1 MNEKIIHL
9 KEMGKTV
16 ANVRNK
22 MGKSQIE
29 FYRFLF
35 PYTDKEDELIK
46 KKMNAIENGKGK
58 NIDLVF
64 LDTFASKCNCGLDY
78 IFGLKKDYKTYT
90 NEFLCD
96 YFGLNENTI
105 NALHKIGKD
114 KKIDLYATVE
124 YSTQKEKADCHSIK
138 SQQHMDKDFA
148 CVFTALLDFL
158 FMEEHI
164 PEEKYLSKLSIFY
177 YIYNY
182 LACDAKLKNEDIMD
196 FNYKESMSDFTYMI
210 DSENRVYGIE
220 ANDIFLEL
228 TSKKLLKI
236 LDTIRDRYHK
246 ANLTKRHVPKTFH
259 YSVKEREK

>member
-1 MNEKIIHL
+1 MDEKIIHL

-16 ANVRNK
+16 ANVRNE

-46 KKMNAIENGKGK
+46 KKMNAIENGKSK
-58 NIDLVF
+58 NIDLEF
-64 LDTFASKCNCGLDY
+64 LDAFASKCNCGHDY

-114 KKIDLYATVE
+114 KKIDLHATME
-124 YSTQKEKADCHSIK
+124 YSTQAEKFEISSVKAK
-138 SQQHMDKDFA
+138 QHMDKDFA
-148 CVFTALLDFL
+148 CVFTALLDYL

-182 LACDAKLKNEDIMD
+182 LACDARLKNEDMRNFD
-196 FNYKESMSDFTYMI
+196 YEENTNDFTYMI
-210 DSENRVYGIE
+210 DSENRVYGID

-228 TSKKLLKI
+228 TSKKVLKI
-236 LDTIRDRYHK
+236 LDTIRERYHK
-246 ANLTKRHVPKTFH
+246 ANLPKRHVPKSFS
-259 YSVKEREK
+259 YSVKER